1 MSFDSGK
8 RLREIERKTLRA
20 LCQENGLREFAREAL
35 RNYRWRD
42 PVHQVIFEILI
53 ALPRSSTSAVLR
65 EQLPIRLTRW
75 GFPDVTYE
83 DFFQPLEISVEEA
96 ESLIREL
103 RDSS

>member
-8 RLREIERKTLRA
+8 RLCGIERITLQA
-20 LCQENGLREFAREAL
+20 LSQENGLREFAREVL

-53 ALPRSSTSAVLR
+53 ALPRSSAPAVLR
-65 EQLPIRLTRW
+65 EQLPVRLTRR

-83 DFFQPLEISVEEA
+83 DLFQPLDVSIEEA
-96 ESLIREL
+96 ESLMREL